1 MNKHTPGPWKVDT
14 QERSD
19 GDAIAVFPSIGGV
32 CICEVVARS
41 GEGRSNPII
50 QETAEANARLI
61 AAAPELL
68 EALKGCAAMLA
79 ECAKQHRLDGSG
91 EGHGT
96 LADKHAAIARA
107 AIDKATGE

>member
-50 QETAEANARLI
+50 QETAEANAALI
-61 AAAPELL
+61 ASAPELL
-68 EALKGCAAMLA
+68 EALRACDLFLTAHGQGWFNA
-79 ECAKQHRLDGSG
+79 SN
-91 EGHGT
+91 EGRN
-96 LADKHAAIARA
+96 AWKMARA
-107 AIDKATGE
+107 AIAKAEGKA

>member
-50 QETAEANARLI
+50 QETAESNAALI
-61 AAAPELL
+61 ASAPELL
-68 EALKGCAAMLA
+68 EALRKVAPLIGSMLG
-79 ECAKQHRLDGSG
+79 RLQSSIPQD
-91 EGHGT
+91 
-96 LADKHAAIARA
+96 ADALPIIRAAIA
-107 AIDKATGE
+107 KAEGKA